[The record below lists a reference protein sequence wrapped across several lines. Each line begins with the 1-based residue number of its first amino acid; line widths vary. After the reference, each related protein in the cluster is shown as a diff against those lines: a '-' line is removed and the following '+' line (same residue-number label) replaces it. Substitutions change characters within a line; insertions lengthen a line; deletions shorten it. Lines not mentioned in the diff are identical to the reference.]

1 MHATDH
7 DETAC
12 LDSAGA
18 LHLPAVCAFPH
29 SPSMD
34 HKSKQS
40 TTVIYQKGAL
50 NRGDAL
56 PLLLPHFTSEETVLQ
71 KMESI
76 QGVIHK
82 CSTAIVSP
90 TKTMILGKENRAGDT
105 RDNSFVLILWHS

>member
-7 DETAC
+7 AETAC

-18 LHLPAVCAFPH
+18 LHLTAVCAFPH

-82 CSTAIVSP
+82 CSTAIASP